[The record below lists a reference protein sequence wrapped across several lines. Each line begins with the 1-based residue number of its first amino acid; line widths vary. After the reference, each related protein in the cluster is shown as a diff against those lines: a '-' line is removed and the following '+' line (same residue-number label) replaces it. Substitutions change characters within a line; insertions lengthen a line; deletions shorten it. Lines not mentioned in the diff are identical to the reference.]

1 MAEWY
6 GCARHYHRT
15 KRPSPTQLAKKIID
29 IAASNVEEQRLG
41 RSTPKGEKRIAPRAR
56 RKASTVIAK
65 GERLR

>member
-15 KRPSPTQLAKKIID
+15 KRPSPAQLAKKIVD
-29 IAASNVEEQRLG
+29 IAVGNVEEQRLR
-41 RSTPKGEKRIAPRAR
+41 RSTPKGEKRIGPRAG